1 MRELIMKAMAILEGL
16 PTGGQE
22 LEILAG
28 TEI

>member
-16 PTGGQE
+16 ATGGQE

-28 TEI
+28 TAI